1 MVLLITLR
9 IIRARNTSFGLVGN
23 SVPVLLHLVQFQFAR
38 VVAGRPDLTGGPLV
52 ATNVLRDIALR
63 NVWID
68 FARRALGVLH
78 NIDRL
83 LDEYSDAKVAHI
95 LNERGMRT
103 GAGDAFDTV
112 SVKWVRYSA
121 KIKSLKERLLEEGWL
136 TVKQVSARHGID
148 RGTINKRRLQGQ
160 IKARLCNDHGQWV
173 YWLPEPVTSLSND
186 KITSVSSTAGDAV

>member
-1 MVLLITLR
+1 
-9 IIRARNTSFGLVGN
+9 
-23 SVPVLLHLVQFQFAR
+23 
-38 VVAGRPDLTGGPLV
+38 
-52 ATNVLRDIALR
+52 
-63 NVWID
+63 
-68 FARRALGVLH
+68 
-78 NIDRL
+78 
-83 LDEYSDAKVAHI
+83 
-95 LNERGMRT
+95 MRT

-136 TVKQVSARHGID
+136 TVKQVSARLGID